1 MVAIGGLGAG
11 LEPGSS
17 LRSAR
22 TFNGFRMDRFNA
34 YRTFQEDNRV
44 VSRFVEMS
52 LDELDPGEVVI
63 RTEYSSINY
72 KDALSHNGTGKIIR
86 RFPCNAG
93 IDAAGEVVSSADPR
107 FRAGDKVIVTS
118 WDFGVAHDGGYSEM
132 VRAPAK
138 WVVPMPPGMTTFE
151 AMVLG
156 TAGFT
161 AGLARERMEQNGL
174 SPDKGPVVVTGA
186 TGGVG
191 SVAIEILAKGGYH
204 VVALTGKPEE
214 EAYLKHLGAA
224 EILDRRTVDWGKR
237 PLEKATW
244 AGAVDNIG
252 GDALAWMTRTIKQG
266 GTIASCGLAAS
277 IDLHTTVMPFILRGA
292 SLLGIDS
299 GYWPMPQRE
308 KLWQR
313 LAGEWKPEKVGAAVK
328 TIPLA
333 ELPQV
338 FGRLLEGRMTGRY
351 VVQIGRLA

>member
-1 MVAIGGLGAG
+1 MNKF
-11 LEPGSS
+11 
-17 LRSAR
+17 
-22 TFNGFRMDRFNA
+22 TA
-34 YRTFQEDNRV
+34 YRTFDESGKI
-44 VSRFVEMS
+44 VSRFVEMT

-63 RTEYSSINY
+63 RAEYSSINY

-93 IDAAGEVVSSADPR
+93 IDVAGEIVSSSDSR
-107 FRAGDKVIVTS
+107 FKPGDKAIVTS
-118 WDFGVAHDGGYSEM
+118 WDFGVAHDGGYSEY

-138 WVVPMPPGMTTFE
+138 WVVPMPAGMSTFD

-161 AGLARERMEQNGL
+161 AGLAVERMEHDGL
-174 SPDKGPVVVTGA
+174 APDKGPVVVTGP

-191 SVAIEILAKGGYH
+191 SVAIEILAHRGYH

-214 EAYLKHLGAA
+214 SAYLKHLGAA
-224 EILDRRTVDWGKR
+224 EIVDRRTIDWGKR

-252 GDALAWMTRTIKQG
+252 GHALAWMTRTMKQG
-266 GTIASCGLAAS
+266 GTVASCGNAAG
-277 IDLHTTVMPFILRGA
+277 IELKTTVMPFILRGV

-299 GYWPMPQRE
+299 GYWPMDRRE

-313 LAGEWKPEKVGAAVK
+313 LAHEWKPDKVAAAVK
-328 TIPLA
+328 VVALRD
-333 ELPQV
+333 LPNV
-338 FGRLLEGRMTGRY
+338 FANLLEGRMTGRY
-351 VVQIGRLA
+351 VVQIR